1 MKDDK
6 KFKKRLMSIGS
17 FVCLFAIAGAI
28 TYALVPT
35 TSVKGGS
42 TGGDTTSSSG
52 GTNGGGDDLSAGDKF
67 IAKLSEGGLGGLV
80 IDELSAEISIPNSK
94 GNANVISIDKAS
106 GSFAMDELS
115 MESVFFDL
123 DIPLTYNGK
132 TRQLDLTKTAENMYI
147 SASNP
152 DDLDAWN
159 VNYKISTEPQSY
171 KDENGDTV
179 TYSGG
184 NLFYYIEAIAEAV
197 AGCDAITSLLPK
209 VSVDTSSLNINTD
222 LLLESLGDIET
233 KETSSGYKYYVNLAL
248 NEDLVLPLGFSSDKD
263 INFTGVSF
271 PHDQYGSDTFSF
283 SNGMSV
289 DLDLVCTPSEELSF
303 SAPANESSYVEL
315 FDTKGYITNLFKY
328 VNDGRFNVSADLG
341 VSHKVSDS
349 LTEKM
354 GLVADISA
362 DINDITKPDMIGEVT
377 LSSYENEEVVGSH
390 YISAAYLPSQN
401 SSGEADADA
410 YLNVNNILKLHTS
423 QSVVDGVI
431 GNITESMKNFSTE
444 TSDASSSLLSLFDGL
459 SDAIDAVKNSK
470 LVTGVGNGD
479 YSEVIP
485 LIDTITAQSG
495 SLSIGFD
502 LSVLGMSGTVTATLK
517 EESDT
522 SSDFVSIDFNNVGFY
537 TFTLDGSVGVS
548 ALPESTTLT
557 VDSTG
562 YHDLWR
568 LDPMS
573 KQIADFLDSQS
584 LAFSVEG
591 SYLNNSLTDNNGNTG
606 VGFTFDGTAALDL
619 VNDCGTGEIQFTDR
633 QEAYVQSHYVDID
646 VMGPEH
652 EGESSSLLSA
662 DTANVNNMLFDYST
676 SGPASDSSRD
686 SSLLG
691 RFSISSLNDIIDLVM
706 QLAGSTDARITRF
719 TAPITEATTT
729 SLIGSLTSGEY
740 FSLMEYKIIT
750 NVEYSDNWTL
760 FTLEGK
766 ALGLSDDIDIKL
778 LYFNDD
784 GSLSGI
790 NVITDISSSTLD
802 LTINIDQIDLG
813 ESYFQTSSN
822 WKFGLTPDLSSFTD
836 FSSMSRLL
844 NYVKGSAT
852 LGNGLDSSNPDLATY
867 HLTGGVDLD
876 FIGFIPVFSCD
887 VDFYISL
894 DGDAVSV
901 YGYVD
906 SRYIRYDCNTY
917 IYFATDLD
925 NGSGN
930 IYMSREYQ
938 VSSGFLGL
946 GKTTKYDSVLVSAND
961 FSSNM
966 LDWIFNYILNMGI
979 SSLSGSG
986 SDSSDPI
993 KVDKVFD
1000 VDGGC
1005 FNYSEDSSGNPNWD
1019 MTISLAELANMSILG
1034 SAGISISGS
1043 TVLSQDGQ
1051 KSWQTL
1057 SSMSLTTS
1065 FSGIVSLFADV
1076 TFSLEL
1082 ANVEGGVYTECWS
1095 DVASAFSGTYTDSLR
1110 NGTPTYSA
1118 PGVAYSAS

>member
-17 FVCLFAIAGAI
+17 FICLFAIAGAI

-35 TSVKGGS
+35 TSTKGGS
-42 TGGDTTSSSG
+42 TGGDTTSSSN
-52 GTNGGGDDLSAGDKF
+52 GTNSGGDDLSAGDKF

-132 TRQLDLTKTAENMYI
+132 TRQLDLTKTADNMYI

-159 VNYKISTEPQSY
+159 VNYKISTEAWDY
-171 KDENGDTV
+171 EDENGEIL

-184 NLFYYIEAIAEAV
+184 DLFYFLDVIYEAV

-209 VSVDTSSLNINTD
+209 VSTSSSSLNINTD
-222 LLLESLGDIET
+222 LLLESLGAIET
-233 KETSSGYKYYVNLAL
+233 KETSSGYNYYVNLAL
-248 NEDLVLPLGFSSDKD
+248 KEDLVLPLGFSSDKD

-271 PHDQYGSDTFSF
+271 PHDQYGSDAFSF

-289 DLDLVCTPSEELSF
+289 DLDLVCTPSEDLSF
-303 SAPANESSYVEL
+303 SAPSNANSYVEL
-315 FDTKGYITNLFKY
+315 INTKGYITNLFKY
-328 VNDGRFNVSADLG
+328 VDDGRFSVSADLG
-341 VSHKVSDS
+341 VSHEVSDS

-410 YLNVNNILKLHTS
+410 YLNINNILKLHTS

-431 GNITESMKNFSTE
+431 GNITESMKNFTTE

-479 YSEVIP
+479 YSEIIP
-485 LIDTITAQSG
+485 LIDTITAEEG
-495 SLSIGFD
+495 SLSIDFD
-502 LSVLGMSGTVTATLK
+502 LSVLGMSGTATATLK

-522 SSDFVSIDFNNVGFY
+522 SSDFVTIDFNNVGFY

-548 ALPESTTLT
+548 ALSESETLT

-568 LDPMS
+568 LAPIS
-573 KQIADFLDSQS
+573 EQVCDFMDEQS

-591 SYLNNSLTDNNGNTG
+591 SYLNNSLTDKNGNTG

-652 EGESSSLLSA
+652 EGESSSLLST
-662 DTANVNNMLFDYST
+662 DTAKVNNMLFDYST

-750 NVEYSDNWTL
+750 NVEYSDDWTL

-778 LYFNDD
+778 YFNDD
-784 GSLSGI
+784 GSLSGL
-790 NVITDISSSTLD
+790 NVVTDISSSTLN

-852 LGNGLDSSNPDLATY
+852 LGNGLDASNPDLATY
-867 HLTGGVDLD
+867 RLTGGVGLN
-876 FIGFIPVFSCD
+876 FISFFTIFECN
-887 VDFYISL
+887 VDFHIAL

-906 SRYIRYDCNTY
+906 SNYLGLDCDTT

-930 IYMSREYQ
+930 IYMSRTYQ
-938 VSSGFLGL
+938 YRKGL
-946 GKTTKYDSVLVSAND
+946 FSKGKKTDTVLVSAND

-1005 FNYSEDSSGNPNWD
+1005 FNYSEDENKNPNWD
-1019 MTISLAELANMSILG
+1019 MTISLAELAHMSILG

-1076 TFSLEL
+1076 TFKLQL
-1082 ANVEGGVYTECWS
+1082 ANVAGGVYTECWS

-1110 NGTPTYSA
+1110 NSTPTYSA